1 MVKTRRKIGPYSR
14 VVQRG
19 AIADLVDGRSREGRI
34 MRHMEAELIK
44 HIGGKPN
51 FMQRL
56 LIERIVKIRMQLDI
70 FEEKLA
76 RGEAWTPD
84 DGRTYGALHNAIR
97 RTAREIGLTAVPTRT
112 PPVSMPRTSHR
123 QLSRVGP
130 AGPLQTALDEHLE
143 LLHQRFG
150 SSR

>member
-1 MVKTRRKIGPYSR
+1 
-14 VVQRG
+14 
-19 AIADLVDGRSREGRI
+19 

-44 HIGGKPN
+44 HVGGKPN

-56 LIERIVKIRMQLDI
+56 LIERVVKIRMQLDL

-76 RGEAWTPD
+76 RGSWTPHD
-84 DGRTYGALHNAIR
+84 ARTYGALHNAIR
-97 RTAREIGLTAVPTRT
+97 LTARELGLSPATKT
-112 PPVSMPRTSHR
+112 PPVSLPRTSHR

>member
-1 MVKTRRKIGPYSR
+1 
-14 VVQRG
+14 
-19 AIADLVDGRSREGRI
+19 

-76 RGEAWTPD
+76 RGEAWTPH

-97 RTAREIGLTAVPTRT
+97 LTAREIGLTATAAKG
-112 PPVSMPRTSHR
+112 VSMPGASSR
-123 QLSRVGP
+123 QLWRVGP
-130 AGPLQTALDEHLE
+130 SQPDLEERLAG
-143 LLHQRFG
+143 LHDRFG
-150 SSR
+150 APPR

>member
-1 MVKTRRKIGPYSR
+1 
-14 VVQRG
+14 
-19 AIADLVDGRSREGRI
+19 

-44 HIGGKPN
+44 HLGGNPT
-51 FMQRL
+51 FPQRL
-56 LIERIVKIRMQLDI
+56 LVERMVKIRMQLDL

-76 RGEAWTPD
+76 RGSWTPHNA
-84 DGRTYGALHNAIR
+84 RTYGALHNAIR
-97 RTAREIGLTAVPTRT
+97 LTAREIGLTAAPTRT
-112 PPVSMPRTSHR
+112 PLVSVSPKSHR